1 VWERTYE
8 QRAKRYRSIAAKKS
22 QELDQVVPRSKT
34 AVRTVNSESSKK
46 EDALAEVVSAE
57 VFLFNGSASS
67 HRSILELPIL
77 VDTGSTANIIG
88 SVLVAKLKATQETC
102 EDVEV
107 EYGNHTKSKSTSTVM
122 LKISLKGGYTKRIR
136 FLVGDIGMDVILG
149 VPWLK
154 TVTIRELDWNSGI
167 FDFRERESGK
177 RYFLQ
182 PTWMNANEPDNSAA
196 SKMPQKRKIQV
207 IRFTEI
213 QRSLKSAPIV
223 ARIDMKEL
231 LREVVCNAAS
241 MNKENERDSELN
253 KEIEMIKDPRLSK
266 LLGKFKEQFRD
277 PLGLPIDRIETMQ
290 IKLIPNAAPPRKRGV
305 AKLSIE
311 ELSILK
317 EKIRELLQKGFIRPS
332 TSQYGSSILFIKK
345 SDGTMRLCVD
355 YRGLNE
361 VTVKDLSP
369 IPNVSEIRGQ
379 LVNAKVFSKFD
390 LRDGYYNVRITPED
404 IHKTAFVCRY
414 GHYEFTVV
422 PFGLTNAPAI
432 FCAMMNRI
440 LAPYLDVFAICYLDD
455 VIVYSSDKEEHYR
468 HLELI
473 FKVLEENR
481 LALKLK
487 KCAFFQENVDFCG
500 HDISKDGLTI
510 SKDKSE
516 AMRVRPRLSTRIQ
529 VRSWLGACGW
539 FQEFIPDYS
548 AIAAP
553 LTALTRK
560 GSPWIWGSEHEEA
573 VTLLIHH
580 ITSAPTLKFFDA
592 GKKT

>member
-1 VWERTYE
+1 
-8 QRAKRYRSIAAKKS
+8 
-22 QELDQVVPRSKT
+22 
-34 AVRTVNSESSKK
+34 
-46 EDALAEVVSAE
+46 
-57 VFLFNGSASS
+57 
-67 HRSILELPIL
+67 
-77 VDTGSTANIIG
+77 
-88 SVLVAKLKATQETC
+88 
-102 EDVEV
+102 
-107 EYGNHTKSKSTSTVM
+107 
-122 LKISLKGGYTKRIR
+122 
-136 FLVGDIGMDVILG
+136 
-149 VPWLK
+149 
-154 TVTIRELDWNSGI
+154 
-167 FDFRERESGK
+167 
-177 RYFLQ
+177 
-182 PTWMNANEPDNSAA
+182 
-196 SKMPQKRKIQV
+196 
-207 IRFTEI
+207 
-213 QRSLKSAPIV
+213 
-223 ARIDMKEL
+223 
-231 LREVVCNAAS
+231 
-241 MNKENERDSELN
+241 
-253 KEIEMIKDPRLSK
+253 
-266 LLGKFKEQFRD
+266 LGKFKEQFRD
-277 PLGLPIDRIETMQ
+277 PLGLPIDRPETMQ

-560 GSPWIWGSEHEEA
+560 GSPWIWGSEQEEA

-592 GKKT
+592 GKKTYVFTDSSNFAIGGWIGQEHEDGIHPCVFFSKKMKPAELLYPTHEQELLALVSLCKKYAYLLRGVKFTASTDHQALKYIQMQEKLSYRQARWMLMLQEFDFEIEYLPGKFNNVADYLSRSPMVAPRCEICAKVCSTRTRFIDSFAVRIRNELKKDLEAKLIIEKGLTKGFSLEGGLLYFNKRLYVPKSMRLEVLERFHDHPTAAHQGVKRSLERYQGGISGHQ